1 MSPFFTFI
9 HDLLIFRYRNSAPE
23 IVVTREGLPRQPLS
37 VPTVPSG
44 SPGHRA
50 SASRSNR
57 IEERINRARARVW
70 HNNSQNSVGSNSS
83 GHITSSASV
92 NSISA
97 QASAQVIPSSSPTTT
112 TAASA
117 AAAAAGSSSTT
128 RQKLSTRFHSAQKL
142 NYKLAALSNFAS
154 SATGTAHSLTFSFL
168 K

>member
-1 MSPFFTFI
+1 MILKYS
-9 HDLLIFRYRNSAPE
+9 DRNSAPE

-112 TAASA
+112 TAA

-154 SATGTAHSLTFSFL
+154 SATGIAHSLTFSFL
-168 K
+168 E

>member
-1 MSPFFTFI
+1 M
-9 HDLLIFRYRNSAPE
+9 
-23 IVVTREGLPRQPLS
+23 VTREGLPRQPLS

-112 TAASA
+112 TAASVA
-117 AAAAAGSSSTT
+117 ASAAAAGSSSTT

-154 SATGTAHSLTFSFL
+154 SATGTRSLSHS
-168 K
+168 

>member
-1 MSPFFTFI
+1 M
-9 HDLLIFRYRNSAPE
+9 
-23 IVVTREGLPRQPLS
+23 VTREGLPRQPLS

-50 SASRSNR
+50 SGSRSNR

-117 AAAAAGSSSTT
+117 AASAAAAGSSSTT

-154 SATGTAHSLTFSFL
+154 SATGTRSLSHS
-168 K
+168 

>member
-1 MSPFFTFI
+1 MILKYS
-9 HDLLIFRYRNSAPE
+9 DRNSAPE

-112 TAASA
+112 TAA

-154 SATGTAHSLTFSFL
+154 SATGTAHPLTFSFL
-168 K
+168 R

>member
-1 MSPFFTFI
+1 M
-9 HDLLIFRYRNSAPE
+9 
-23 IVVTREGLPRQPLS
+23 VTREGLPRQPLS

-50 SASRSNR
+50 SGSRSNR

-70 HNNSQNSVGSNSS
+70 HNNSQNSVGSNS
-83 GHITSSASV
+83 ITSSASV

-97 QASAQVIPSSSPTTT
+97 QESAQVIPSSSPTTT

-154 SATGTAHSLTFSFL
+154 SATGTAHSLTFSFP
-168 K
+168 KKKTH